1 MCIKKR
7 YLLFTLIL
15 LFNSFQNT
23 YAQQRYPDSL
33 LQWINNNPA
42 IDSLHIITLHRLSY
56 FYSENDIE
64 KAFEFHE
71 RVATLSDS
79 LEFIYGKAL
88 AQINLGL
95 LLYSSGDYN
104 SANNAYFKA
113 IDYAESIN
121 EQRLIAIS
129 LNNIGEDFRSLN
141 DYKKCR
147 EYTLQAVEKNKALKA
162 WRGVAINY
170 ELLHNCD
177 LKEGKYEDAYRT
189 LMEGMPYAQKTN
201 ESYILSLYYM
211 GFGKT
216 NAVNGNADSAN
227 YYFEKAMK
235 VAREGGNSRNMYRI
249 NIAKVEYLKNLS
261 SKQRT
266 DFLRKAYE
274 TAENTS
280 YKEGIME
287 SANLLSAFYDE
298 KKKQD
303 SSMHYFHIYRTA
315 YDSIFSEKNR
325 RSVVIK
331 EADWKIKRKE
341 IENDHLH
348 ALSKIQKK
356 ELNIKNWLLAGSGVL
371 FLLIIVI
378 TFFIYK
384 NIQTKKERELS
395 SFKQNIAETKM
406 QALRAQMN
414 PHFLFNSLN
423 SIENF
428 IMKNEKRAASDYLNK
443 FSTLI
448 RMILDSSRV
457 ELVPFF
463 KDFEAIR
470 LYVELEQLRFNQ
482 KFHFNTSVSDAL
494 LNNGY
499 RVPPLLIQPFV
510 ENAIIHGLS
519 QSENESLELNISVTM
534 ENNYIIY
541 DIDDNGIGRVQA
553 DKYKL
558 NRVHTHESV
567 GLKVTMERIAILNM
581 QNKESAS
588 LKITDLYNLKGEAA
602 GTSVRLKLKA
612 M

>member
-1 MCIKKR
+1 MRLKKR
-7 YLLFTLIL
+7 YFLFILIL
-15 LFNSFQNT
+15 FFGSIQNT
-23 YAQQRYPDSL
+23 FAQQRYADSL
-33 LQWINNNPA
+33 LQWINDHPA

-64 KAFEFHE
+64 KAFMYHD

-79 LEFIYGKAL
+79 LNFIYGKAL

-104 SANNAYFKA
+104 NSNNANFKA
-113 IDYAESIN
+113 IEYAESIN
-121 EQRLIAIS
+121 EKRLTAIA
-129 LNNIGEDFRSLN
+129 LNNIGENFRSLN

-147 EYTLQAVEKNKALKA
+147 EYTVQAVEKNKTLNA

-177 LKEGKYEDAYRT
+177 LKEEKYADAYQN
-189 LMEGMPYAQKTN
+189 LMEGMPYALKSN

-211 GFGKT
+211 GFGKL
-216 NAVNGNADSAN
+216 NAVNSHADSAN
-227 YYFEKAMK
+227 YYFKKAMK
-235 VAREGGNSRNMYRI
+235 IAEDGGNSRNMYRVD
-249 NIAKVEYLKNLS
+249 IAKVEYLKNLS
-261 SKQRT
+261 SNQKT
-266 DFLRKAYE
+266 GLLRKAFEIAE
-274 TAENTS
+274 TTS
-280 YKEGIME
+280 YKEGMME
-287 SANLLSAFYDE
+287 SANLLSTIFDE
-298 KKKQD
+298 EKKQD

-341 IENDHLH
+341 IENNHLH
-348 ALSKIQKK
+348 DLSKIQKK

-371 FLLIIVI
+371 LLLLIMIA
-378 TFFIYK
+378 FFIYK
-384 NIQTKKERELS
+384 NIQTEKKRELS
-395 SFKQNIAETKM
+395 SFRQNIAETKM

-448 RMILDSSRV
+448 RMILDSSR
-457 ELVPFF
+457 EEMVPFT
-463 KDFEAIR
+463 KDFEAIK
-470 LYVELEQLRFNQ
+470 LYVELEQLRFNH
-482 KFHFNTSVSDAL
+482 KFKFTTSISAFI
-494 LNNGY
+494 LNNDYG
-499 RVPPLLIQPFV
+499 VPPLLIQPFV

-519 QSENESLELNISVTM
+519 HSENENLELKLSVNI
-534 ENNYIIY
+534 EGDYIIY
-541 DIDDNGIGRVQA
+541 EIEDNGIGRAQSG
-553 DKYKL
+553 KYRIK
-558 NRVHTHESV
+558 RGSSHESL
-567 GLKVTMERIAILNM
+567 GIKVTMERIGILNM
-581 QNKESAS
+581 QNKEKAS
-588 LKITDLYNLKGEAA
+588 LDIVNLYDQAGKPA
-602 GTSVRLKLKA
+602 GTRVRLMFKA